1 MKEGRKLDY
10 PEQTPQ
16 GELQKMLQSRRIQTI
31 TEARTRT
38 LALLA
43 GWESRRVDRYAT
55 RRTVGLEVTVQVDW
69 SHTNTK
75 NQRLSSCQTSL
86 FPFFFCQSSVCL
98 VVCLF
103 VCVDVGEHYVKTGQ
117 PSSPVLGRPAGEHRH
132 SGRPYTAR
140 SVTDTL
146 VHQWPC

>member
-10 PEQTPQ
+10 PEQTPE

-43 GWESRRVDRYAT
+43 GWESRRVDRYT
-55 RRTVGLEVTVQVDW
+55 MRRTKGLEVTV
-69 SHTNTK
+69 HTNTQ

-86 FPFFFCQSSVCL
+86 FPFFFCQSSVSL

-103 VCVDVGEHYVKTGQ
+103 VCVDIGEHHVKTGQ
-117 PSSPVLGRPAGEHRH
+117 PSSPVLGRPAGQRRH
-132 SGRPYTAR
+132 SGRPRLVR
-140 SVTDTL
+140 SVTDNL